1 MSKEIP
7 PRNTTLCS
15 NHMLFA
21 EHKALFV
28 TPDPLKYSKKLIK
41 PAEVLSKC

>member
-7 PRNTTLCS
+7 PRKTTLCS
-15 NHMLFA
+15 NHILFA

-28 TPDPLKYSKKLIK
+28 TPDPLKYSKKTY
-41 PAEVLSKC
+41 